1 MTVRFYSSV
10 ALQTSL
16 TAGITASAT
25 TIQVASTTGFPGST
39 PFVLALDYG
48 AANEELVDV
57 TVVAGLSLTVTRN
70 VDGTS
75 ASTHNAGAVVRH
87 VSSGRDFSDSRN
99 HENASTNVHGLAVGS
114 AVVGTTDTQTLTNKS
129 LTRATGTLQN
139 VNMFNVGGAFTT
151 SVIGDSTNPSV
162 NRFQILQNEI
172 TLQAMAVFDSTG
184 GLFSFPLPGASD
196 TSFRW
201 RSFDPDGVTERS
213 ALRTAGA
220 LSLTPNST
228 MTTPN
233 FWVRDDSNSTT
244 KAAIAVTNLSGGA
257 AYFQVGRDGHTLITP
272 PGGAASGICLL
283 VAPSNAAYTGN
294 LQEWRNPAG
303 ATVASIN
310 QNGNFTTVGV
320 GGIVFARKSAD
331 TARSSTV
338 TATPDPHLSVAVQ
351 ANATYMIEGYIIYNA
366 NTTGDFGMQFGTP
379 AGATGNWNAIAWGRG
394 ATASI
399 GTDGFTVRTNDNT
412 INQNR
417 TYGGDTTDI
426 TAHVRGLVIT
436 SGTAGNV
443 TVDWA
448 QAASD
453 PGATT
458 LRTNSHIM
466 LTRVA

>member
-162 NRFQILQNEI
+162 NR
-172 TLQAMAVFDSTG
+172 
-184 GLFSFPLPGASD
+184 
-196 TSFRW
+196 
-201 RSFDPDGVTERS
+201 
-213 ALRTAGA
+213 
-220 LSLTPNST
+220 
-228 MTTPN
+228 
-233 FWVRDDSNSTT
+233 
-244 KAAIAVTNLSGGA
+244 
-257 AYFQVGRDGHTLITP
+257 
-272 PGGAASGICLL
+272 
-283 VAPSNAAYTGN
+283 
-294 LQEWRNPAG
+294 
-303 ATVASIN
+303 
-310 QNGNFTTVGV
+310 
-320 GGIVFARKSAD
+320 
-331 TARSSTV
+331 
-338 TATPDPHLSVAVQ
+338 
-351 ANATYMIEGYIIYNA
+351 
-366 NTTGDFGMQFGTP
+366 
-379 AGATGNWNAIAWGRG
+379 
-394 ATASI
+394 
-399 GTDGFTVRTNDNT
+399 
-412 INQNR
+412 
-417 TYGGDTTDI
+417 
-426 TAHVRGLVIT
+426 
-436 SGTAGNV
+436 
-443 TVDWA
+443 
-448 QAASD
+448 
-453 PGATT
+453 
-458 LRTNSHIM
+458 
-466 LTRVA
+466 